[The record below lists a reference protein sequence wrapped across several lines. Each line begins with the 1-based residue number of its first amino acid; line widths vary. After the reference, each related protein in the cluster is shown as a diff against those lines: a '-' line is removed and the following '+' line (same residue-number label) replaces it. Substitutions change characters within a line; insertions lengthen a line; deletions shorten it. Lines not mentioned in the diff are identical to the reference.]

1 MRATDQEFKVIQ
13 CYIMS
18 LNTAWVQEI
27 LSQDKQINKMQTEL
41 TYKVDKKHFTICYLA
56 FRESN

>member
-1 MRATDQEFKVIQ
+1 MRATDQELKVIQ

-41 TYKVDKKHFTICYLA
+41 TYKVDEKHFTICYFA